1 MTCGEEGK
9 QPTMPDTTLAQAE
22 QNTRRPWIFA
32 GVCLLALV
40 MLVSAYSN
48 SFHNSFHFDDDHV
61 IESNLYIRTLTNLRV
76 FFTDART
83 FSSLPANATY
93 RPLVT
98 VSLAFDYWLGGGLAP
113 WQFHLS
119 QFVMLLILSTMVCF
133 FFLRIMD
140 MAEPHGWN
148 RYVALVSTLFFAVHT
163 VNTETVNY
171 ISARSELLAAMGV
184 VGAFLLYLYWPRGR
198 WTYLYVLPM
207 LVGALAKSPAVM
219 FAPLFLVYVLL
230 FEQRLALPDL
240 LSSRSWRPV
249 CAAVRVSLPVFLMGG
264 AMFVFVEAMHA
275 RTATYG
281 GEDRLAYLL
290 TQSFVWLHYIRLFF
304 VPLGLTADT
313 GLGVFST
320 WYDTRVVAGL
330 LGLAVLL
337 RVLWSAS
344 RAHASRPIA
353 FGLAWF
359 GLALVPTSSVF
370 PLAEVAN
377 EHRVFLPY
385 IGLALA
391 SVWWLAL
398 QVRTWCETWPQRRLM
413 VLSMACAVAVLV
425 LCGHA
430 VGTYQRNTVWR
441 SEETLWRD
449 VVQKSP
455 TNGRAL
461 MNYGL
466 TRMAQGKY
474 AEARGLFEHARLHTP
489 NYASLETNLGIVN
502 GQLGAPVAAEQHFQ
516 RALQLQPD
524 FVGGHYFYA
533 RWLVDQ
539 GRAREAIPHLQR
551 ATELSPGFPA
561 SRTLLMQLYFVQNAP
576 ADLTAL
582 IRETL
587 RLAPADPSAL
597 AYAQDEMATAAHPA
611 SAQEYYNRGV
621 ELTNAGRHLEAA
633 LTYKR
638 ALRFAPTSA
647 EATNNLGWS
656 LAKLGLYQEA
666 IPAFEHALRLQPE
679 FTLARNNLA
688 WVQTQVGP
696 RQ

>member
-1 MTCGEEGK
+1 
-9 QPTMPDTTLAQAE
+9 
-22 QNTRRPWIFA
+22 
-32 GVCLLALV
+32 
-40 MLVSAYSN
+40 MLVGAYSN
-48 SFHNSFHFDDDHV
+48 SFHNSFHFDDAHV
-61 IESNLYIRTLTNLRV
+61 IETNLYIRSLTNLRV

-98 VSLAFDYWLGGGLAP
+98 VSLALDYWLGGGLTP
-113 WQFHLS
+113 WQFHVS
-119 QFVMLLILSTMVCF
+119 QFVMLLILSMMVF
-133 FFLRIMD
+133 FFVLRIVD
-140 MAEPHGWN
+140 MAETHWWN
-148 RYVALVSTLFFAVHT
+148 RYVALLSTCLFAVHT

-171 ISARSELLAAMGV
+171 ISARSELLAALGV
-184 VGAFLLYLYWPRGR
+184 VGAFLLYLSFPRGR
-198 WTYLYVLPM
+198 RTYLYVLPM

-230 FEQRLALPDL
+230 FEKRLALPDL
-240 LSSRSWRPV
+240 LSWRSWRPMG
-249 CAAVRVSLPVFLMGG
+249 AAVRASLPVLLAGG

-275 RTATYG
+275 QTASYG
-281 GEDRLAYLL
+281 GGERWPYLL
-290 TQSFVWLHYIRLFF
+290 TQGFVWLHYLRVFF

-313 GLGVFST
+313 DLRVFSA

-330 LGLAVLL
+330 LCLAVLL

-344 RAHASRPIA
+344 RPPASRPIA

-359 GLALVPTSSVF
+359 GLTLAPTSSVF

-385 IGLALA
+385 MGLALA
-391 SVWWLAL
+391 VVWWLAL
-398 QVRTWCETWPQRRLM
+398 QLYTWCETRPQRRPM
-413 VLSMACAVAVLV
+413 ILSMACTVAVLV

-466 TRMAQGKY
+466 TRMAQGQY
-474 AEARGLFEHARLHTP
+474 AEARGLFEQARLYTP
-489 NYASLETNLGIVN
+489 HYASLETNLGIVN
-502 GQLGAPVAAEQHFQ
+502 AQLGERLVAEQHFQ

-533 RWLVDQ
+533 RWLVEQ
-539 GRAREAIPHLQR
+539 GRAYEAIPHLQR
-551 ATELSPGFPA
+551 AIALSPGFPD
-561 SRTLLMQLYFVQNAP
+561 SRTLLMQLYFVQDAQ
-576 ADLTAL
+576 AALTAL
-582 IRETL
+582 LQQTL
-587 RLAPADPSAL
+587 ALAPADPSTV
-597 AYAQDEMATAAHPA
+597 AYAQAEITTGVHAA
-611 SAQEYYNRGV
+611 SAREYYNRGV
-621 ELTNAGRHLEAA
+621 ELTNAGRHLDAA
-633 LTYKR
+633 LIYKR
-638 ALRFAPTSA
+638 ALRFDPTAA
-647 EATNNLGWS
+647 EAANNLGWS

-666 IPAFEHALRLQPE
+666 IPAFEQALRLQPE

-688 WVQTQVGP
+688 WVQTQVRPG
-696 RQ
+696 Q